1 MTVSGFEI
9 AQTEVTAGLWLEVM
23 GSLPYG
29 NKDSEPNKPV
39 VNVSWYDCQEFILK
53 FNALTGRK
61 FRPPTEAEWEYAARG
76 GNRAT
81 SQTLYSGSN
90 VIGDVAWYYSNSS
103 SSTHEVAG
111 KAANVLGFFDMSG
124 NVYEWCNDWYGSY
137 SSSQQT
143 NPTGPTS
150 GSNRVLRGGS
160 WYNGAT
166 YCRVSNRIYNSV
178 TFRFNNSGMRLAL
191 TVE

>member
-1 MTVSGFEI
+1 
-9 AQTEVTAGLWLEVM
+9 
-23 GSLPYG
+23 
-29 NKDSEPNKPV
+29 
-39 VNVSWYDCQEFILK
+39 
-53 FNALTGRK
+53 
-61 FRPPTEAEWEYAARG
+61 
-76 GNRAT
+76 
-81 SQTLYSGSN
+81 
-90 VIGDVAWYYSNSS
+90 
-103 SSTHEVAG
+103 
-111 KAANVLGFFDMSG
+111 MSG
-124 NVYEWCNDWYGSY
+124 NMYEWCNDWYGSY